1 MKTTVV
7 IVVYKLNLSDSCTFQ
22 SLSNALHNNQKLK
35 NDLSVII
42 YDNSPDKQGIPA
54 SYQSMD
60 ILYKHDPKNIGI
72 VTAYNYAY
80 SIAKENG
87 SDWLLLLDHDTE
99 LTDDYFKQFSLLE
112 TLDKNIAAVVPKI
125 NYEER
130 MISPVFSNT
139 MRPLQGPMPGP
150 GIQLKPVMAI
160 NSGALIRV
168 SFLSEIGGFNE
179 LFPLDFLDHW
189 LFHEIYTKGNKVWVM
204 DTSLEH
210 ELSVMD
216 YSRVSLTRYQSI
228 LDSEINF
235 YKNYKKDLLPAY
247 RNQLIKRLMKQI
259 LTVKNK
265 KIAAYTFRR
274 LLSM

>member
-1 MKTTVV
+1 MKITVV
-7 IVVYKLNLSDSCTFQ
+7 VVVYKIKLSYSRTFQ
-22 SLSNALHNNQKLK
+22 SLLNVFHNNQTIKD
-35 NDLSVII
+35 DLSFII
-42 YDNSPDKQGIPA
+42 YDNSPEKCEVPNNSQGL
-54 SYQSMD
+54 D
-60 ILYKHDPKNIGI
+60 ILYQHDPRNLGI
-72 VTAYNYAY
+72 VTAYNFAY
-80 SIAKENG
+80 KTAKENG

-99 LTDDYFKQFSLLE
+99 LTDDYFKQLGLLE

-150 GIQLKPVMAI
+150 GIQQNPVMAI
-160 NSGALIRV
+160 NSGALIRI
-168 SFLSEIGGFNE
+168 SFLNEIGGFNE

-189 LFHEIYTKGNKVWVM
+189 LFHEIFAKDSKVWVM

-247 RNQLIKRLMKQI
+247 RNQLLKRLMKQI